1 MGRPN
6 VIVDQS
12 DIAASDLKRRGA
24 VAEDPLEREDVAAIG

>member
-12 DIAASDLKRRGA
+12 NIAASNLKRGRA
-24 VAEDPLEREDVAAIG
+24 MAKDPLEREDVAAVR